1 MQQGLLTNE
10 SSFPSLEGREGA
22 EFDRGIDALIFREKR
37 DRLFYLSLVG
47 RFLSLR
53 LNFWFDYSYRAYYL
67 NLNFCERKCAEM
79 EMEIC
84 SREGMENFR
93 DERVGRNCGKLF
105 FPDLISSII
114 FGVAFNS
121 KEVGRFNFKF
131 SLSGKGSGI
140 RISKWW
146 KERKPSQEI
155 NLYSF
160 KYISL
165 ARDSRGDKGRRGIN
179 RQIFIKKQPWDSGRP
194 SKIRPTRPVIGTGDN
209 YLFSTNHRGTSFS
222 LLSPYPSFLPFFLS
236 LFFYP
241 CSYTF
246 RYTFSLSV
254 TFPRDTLLA
263 NRSLTPL
270 PPIK

>member
-1 MQQGLLTNE
+1 
-10 SSFPSLEGREGA
+10 
-22 EFDRGIDALIFREKR
+22 
-37 DRLFYLSLVG
+37 
-47 RFLSLR
+47 
-53 LNFWFDYSYRAYYL
+53 
-67 NLNFCERKCAEM
+67 
-79 EMEIC
+79 MEIC

-222 LLSPYPSFLPFFLS
+222 LLSPYLPSFLSFFL
-236 LFFYP
+236 FFF
-241 CSYTF
+241 TLV
-246 RYTFSLSV
+246 R
-254 TFPRDTLLA
+254 TLLDTHSA
-263 NRSLTPL
+263 CPWHFHVTPYWPTVLWLLSLP
-270 PPIK
+270 